1 MIKKVVIGLC
11 LLMDIAFSQED
22 KQYPFINYQ
31 DNKIIHGKD
40 SSDMMGFYKK
50 LNLYLYGQEKEIRI
64 AHVGGSHVQG
74 GFWGDELTTKFQ
86 SLKKT
91 EGGGFFAFPYK
102 IIKTNSPPYYK
113 SFSDGKWK
121 RCRSATIKELC
132 ADFGIAGVTATTND
146 STNTFGLRVDSSRH
160 HKLFNIIKV
169 YHNFNNSFSFSM
181 KNNVDAARM
190 DFPEQGYSEFNWGK
204 QIDSV
209 SFELIRKDT
218 NTKDFILYGF
228 DVHNTAKPGVYYAA
242 LGANGASTKS
252 VLRCKLFTKQLKTI
266 QPDLVILSL
275 GVNDVQDK
283 NFSADEFI
291 AHYDTIISW
300 IHTASP
306 HCAILFTTITDNYVR
321 RRGSNKKSNTVEYCI
336 QKLTQEHGAAM
347 WDMYG
352 IMGGYKS
359 ILKWYKAK
367 LAKKDKVHFSAR
379 GYYIFA
385 DLMFDA
391 IMQSYKNNYK
401 N

>member
-1 MIKKVVIGLC
+1 MMKKVLIGMC
-11 LLMDIAFSQED
+11 VFVNIAFSQD
-22 KQYPFINYQ
+22 KKYPFINYQ
-31 DNKIIHGKD
+31 DNKIIHGRD
-40 SSDMMGFYKK
+40 SNDMLGFYKK
-50 LNLYLYGQEKEIRI
+50 LNSYLDGKENEIRI

-74 GFWGDELTTKFQ
+74 GFWGDELTVKFQ

-113 SFSDGKWK
+113 TFSNGKWK
-121 RCRSATIKELC
+121 RCRSATSKELC
-132 ADFGIAGVTATTND
+132 SDFGIAGVTATTND
-146 STNTFGLRVDSSRH
+146 SANTFGIKVDSSRH
-160 HKLFNIIKV
+160 HRSFNTIKV
-169 YHNFNNSFSFSM
+169 YHNFNKSFTFSIR
-181 KNNVDAARM
+181 NNVNSARM
-190 DFPEQGYSEFNWGK
+190 DFPEQGYSEFIWAK

-209 SFELIRKDT
+209 TFELVRTDT
-218 NTKDFILYGF
+218 NQRDFILYGF
-228 DVHNTAKPGVYYAA
+228 DLHNTAKPGVYYAA

-252 VLRCKLFTKQLKTI
+252 ILRCKLFKQQLKTL

-283 NFSADEFI
+283 GFSGDDFI
-291 AHYDTIISW
+291 AHYDTLINW
-300 IHTASP
+300 IHEASP

-321 RRGSNKKSNTVEYCI
+321 RKGPNKKSNTVEYCI
-336 QKLTQEHGAAM
+336 QKLTLEHGACM

-359 ILKWYKAK
+359 ILKWYKAG
-367 LAKKDKVHFSAR
+367 LARKDKVHFSAK

-391 IMQSYKNNYK
+391 IMQSYKYNYK